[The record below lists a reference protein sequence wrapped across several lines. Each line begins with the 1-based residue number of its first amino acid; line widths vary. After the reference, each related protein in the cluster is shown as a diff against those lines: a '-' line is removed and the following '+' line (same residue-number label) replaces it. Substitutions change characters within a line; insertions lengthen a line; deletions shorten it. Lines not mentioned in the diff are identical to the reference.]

1 MSGSMPLLDIHGLGI
16 DFDTPDG
23 LACVVE
29 DVSLAVAPGECVA
42 LVGESGCGK
51 SVTARAVVGLLDPRT
66 ARVRGNLRFDGSPLD
81 PEGGGRRTLL
91 GSEIAF
97 VPQDPMAALNPT
109 FTVEDQMRA
118 VYRGERDEYAPER
131 VLRDV
136 GVDDP
141 ERILASWP
149 FQLSGGLVQRVLV
162 GMALLNAPRL
172 VLADEPATALDV
184 QVQRQALDRLRRSV
198 DEDRMG
204 LLLISHDL
212 GLVRRYADRIC
223 VMYAGRIV
231 ERADTEVI
239 FDRPAHP
246 YTQALLASLPS
257 MDGARMPSAIE
268 GELPDYTAALT
279 GCRFRPRC
287 PHAGEACRE
296 PVALRGVEDGHEAAC
311 VLC

>member
-1 MSGSMPLLDIHGLGI
+1 MSDLPGLLEVCGLGI
-16 DFDTPDG
+16 DFDTPEG
-23 LACVVE
+23 VARVVD
-29 DVSLAVAPGECVA
+29 DVSFTVAPGECVA

-51 SVTARAVVGLLDPRT
+51 SITAKAIVGLLDHRR
-66 ARVRGNLRFDGSPLD
+66 ASVRGTIRFEGTELD
-81 PEGGGRRTLL
+81 RRGRGRRALL
-91 GSEIAF
+91 GSRIAV

-109 FTVEDQMRA
+109 FQVHDQMRA
-118 VYRGERDEYAPER
+118 VYRGVENRYDPDGA
-131 VLRDV
+131 LRDV
-136 GVDDP
+136 GVEDP
-141 ERILASWP
+141 ERILSSWP
-149 FQLSGGLVQRVLV
+149 FQLSGGLAQRVLV

-184 QVQRQALDRLRRSV
+184 RVQQQALDRLRRSV

-212 GLVRRYADRIC
+212 GLVRRYADRIF

-231 ERADTEVI
+231 EEAPADAL

-246 YTQALLASLPS
+246 YTRALLAALPS
-257 MDGARMPSAIE
+257 MDGTRIPSSID
-268 GELPDYTAALT
+268 GDLPDYTAVPE

-287 PHAGEACRE
+287 PHASEPCVHPVGLRE
-296 PVALRGVEDGHEAAC
+296 VGDAHRAAC